1 MASLVIVVP
10 RETTENVERQVIEE
24 RRANVVMTAKRV
36 TWDLLENVE
45 LLVLRV

>member
-1 MASLVIVVP
+1 MNG
-10 RETTENVERQVIEE
+10 EHQVIEE
-24 RRANVVMTAKRV
+24 RKANVVMTAKRE